1 MTKKKTTEINEAAAQ
16 ADEDK
21 ARAVQD
27 VARQMGEEQLAVN
40 QLLGRIQAVSS
51 ISAMLEAGNLMQ
63 LQQIKKNKTYRQ
75 LAGQTANINGETV
88 KLDTWEGFCTA
99 IGSSRSVVD
108 ENLKNLADFGEVALQ
123 RATELGM
130 TVRELR
136 KLRQLDTAD
145 QTVVIG
151 EIEASVGDK
160 EAIVDLIDTMSA
172 KHAKECEQLQQ
183 QIDDNA
189 AEAKA
194 SSRIIADKTKKIT
207 DLETQIVK
215 QENRTLDEQTQDM
228 IFALDR
234 AVVEMRVPIPGLDDA
249 IAALMDS
256 TDTTL
261 HIHAANALREIITA
275 VQDIQI
281 KYGLGDVDVPDDSW
295 MAEIPFVDGED
306 AEDAPQG

>member
-1 MTKKKTTEINEAAAQ
+1 MTKKKTTEINEAAAK

-21 ARAVQD
+21 ASAVQQI
-27 VARQMGEEQLAVN
+27 ARQMGQEQLAMN
-40 QLLGRIQAVSS
+40 QLLGRMQAVSS
-51 ISAMLEAGNLMQ
+51 IAAILEAGNLTQ
-63 LQQIKKNKTYRQ
+63 LQQIKNSKTYRQ
-75 LAGQTANINGETV
+75 LAGQTANINGEMI

-108 ENLKNLADFGEVALQ
+108 ENLKNLVDLGEAALQ
-123 RATELGM
+123 RANELGM

-136 KLRQLDTAD
+136 KLRQLNTAD

-151 EIEASVGDK
+151 EIEAAVGDK

-172 KHAKECEQLQQ
+172 KHAKEREQLQQ

-249 IAALMDS
+249 IAAVMES

-275 VQDIQI
+275 VQDLQL
-281 KYGLGDVDVPDDSW
+281 KHGLGDVDAPDDSW
-295 MAEIPFVDGED
+295 MVEIPFVDGET

>member
-1 MTKKKTTEINEAAAQ
+1 M
-16 ADEDK
+16 
-21 ARAVQD
+21 
-27 VARQMGEEQLAVN
+27 N
-40 QLLGRIQAVSS
+40 QLLGRMQAVSS
-51 ISAMLEAGNLMQ
+51 IAAILEAGNLTQ
-63 LQQIKKNKTYRQ
+63 LQQIKNSKTYRQ
-75 LAGQTANINGETV
+75 LAGQTANINGEMI

-108 ENLKNLADFGEVALQ
+108 ENLKNLVDLGEAALQ
-123 RATELGM
+123 RANELGM

-136 KLRQLDTAD
+136 KLRQLNTAD

-151 EIEASVGDK
+151 EIEAAVGDK

-172 KHAKECEQLQQ
+172 KHAKEREQLQQ

-249 IAALMDS
+249 IAAVMES

-275 VQDIQI
+275 VQDLQL
-281 KYGLGDVDVPDDSW
+281 KHGLGDVDAPDDSW
-295 MAEIPFVDGED
+295 MVEIPFVDGET

>member
-1 MTKKKTTEINEAAAQ
+1 MTKKNTTEINEAAAQ
-16 ADEDK
+16 ADGDK

-108 ENLKNLADFGEVALQ
+108 ENLKNLA
-123 RATELGM
+123 ELGELAM
-130 TVRELR
+130 DKVSELGISRRELR

-215 QENRTLDEQTQDM
+215 QENRTLDEQIKDQ
-228 IFALDR
+228 IFALDH
-234 AVVEMRVPIPGLDDA
+234 AIVDMRMPLPGLDDA
-249 IAALMDS
+249 IAALTQHED
-256 TDTTL
+256 DNL
-261 HIHAANALREIITA
+261 RIHAANALREIIAA

-281 KYGLGDVDVPDDSW
+281 KYGLGDVDAPDDSW
-295 MAEIPFVDGED
+295 MVEIPFVDGKT
-306 AEDAPQG
+306 AEDAPQS